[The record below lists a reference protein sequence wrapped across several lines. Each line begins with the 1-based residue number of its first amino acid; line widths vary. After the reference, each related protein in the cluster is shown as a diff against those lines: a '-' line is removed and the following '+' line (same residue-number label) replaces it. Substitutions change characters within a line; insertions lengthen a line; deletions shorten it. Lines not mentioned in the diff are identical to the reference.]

1 MAYYRS
7 PEMFRLVSLLC
18 LLGLIS
24 CLSRDQGPKKTVVVV
39 RPEEVTIQTDQT
51 EYVAQFD
58 STVNKQDRYK
68 FPLVARFE
76 NRTGVP
82 IYLGRCYT
90 NTPYPIYNVGPD
102 NGNGV
107 ESSSGSF
114 DNPYATF
121 AACVDHDNPIIVQP
135 EEIRVDNLTIYAPN
149 GWSDDSLIP
158 KDKLNGQFRL
168 IYRAHYCRE
177 RYNCERPDA
186 VQYSNIFTVRVQ

>member
-1 MAYYRS
+1 
-7 PEMFRLVSLLC
+7 MFRLVSLLC

-24 CLSRDQGPKKTVVVV
+24 CPSRNQAPKKIVVVV
-39 RPEEVTIQTDQT
+39 HQEEVTIQTDQT

-68 FPLVARFE
+68 FPLIARFE

-82 IYLGRCYT
+82 IYLERCYP
-90 NTPYPIYNVGPD
+90 NTPNPIFNVGLD
-102 NGNGV
+102 NGKGV
-107 ESSSGSF
+107 ESSSGPF
-114 DNPYATF
+114 DNPYATVQG
-121 AACVDHDNPIIVQP
+121 CVGHDNPIIVQP

-149 GWSDDSLIP
+149 AWSDDSLIP

-168 IYRAHYCRE
+168 IYLAHFCRE
-177 RYNCERPDA
+177 LYKCERPDA